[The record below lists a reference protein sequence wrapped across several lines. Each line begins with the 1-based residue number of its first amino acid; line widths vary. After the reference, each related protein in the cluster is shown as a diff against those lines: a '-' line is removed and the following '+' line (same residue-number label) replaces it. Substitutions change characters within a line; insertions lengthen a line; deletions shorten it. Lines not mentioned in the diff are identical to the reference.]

1 MLLMIIDLTF
11 IYQRPQAI
19 AMVWSLVT
27 IFPLAFQ
34 VGIPAVIQVEW
45 RTFYR
50 ILIVPCGAAFL
61 LAFFCYP
68 ETYFYRPAIAFN
80 GHVLVQSATEKIQI
94 YEGWEEVPGGKPLP
108 NEPFQSRW
116 RRWKSEYNFL
126 TKMPGGWRN
135 MGVCYIQIVMA
146 LTNPLIVWVALLN
159 LLIFGGTIVVLT
171 TYASLLVHP
180 PYSFSLLSASLSN
193 LAAIIGALLAWPAA
207 GIMTTQLCHR
217 LVMRNGGVRD
227 AEHYLPAFILPIL
240 CAPVSL
246 IIYGFA
252 GERGWHWFWIFF
264 SMGLKSFACVTLFTV
279 TTLVSKLFLSLAFE
293 VTGTDSNT
301 FSGSQK
307 PFPAGQLP
315 QWLLLAV
322 EATQLVSL

>member
-1 MLLMIIDLTF
+1 
-11 IYQRPQAI
+11 
-19 AMVWSLVT
+19 
-27 IFPLAFQ
+27 
-34 VGIPAVIQVEW
+34 
-45 RTFYR
+45 
-50 ILIVPCGAAFL
+50 
-61 LAFFCYP
+61 
-68 ETYFYRPAIAFN
+68 
-80 GHVLVQSATEKIQI
+80 
-94 YEGWEEVPGGKPLP
+94 
-108 NEPFQSRW
+108 
-116 RRWKSEYNFL
+116 
-126 TKMPGGWRN
+126 

-159 LLIFGGTIVVLT
+159 LLIFGGTIVILT

-180 PYSFSLLSASLSN
+180 PYSFSLLGASLSN
-193 LAAIIGALLAWPAA
+193 LATIIGALLAWPAA

-240 CAPVSL
+240 SAPVSL

-264 SMGLKSFACVTLFTV
+264 SMGLNSFACVTLFTV
-279 TTLVSKLFLSLAFE
+279 TTLVSKLFWGLAFE
-293 VTGTDSNT
+293 VTGTNSNT